1 VHQKSS
7 SFLLENLAEQ
17 SLTIPAI
24 EIAYVTNNSRDVVKN
39 TLFLAYPG
47 ERADGRKYIVD
58 AITKGAVA
66 IAYEP
71 SDDFVLPQTSIPC
84 IAVTHLKIKQSE
96 IAARFYDFPSQQ
108 ISVIGVTGT
117 NGKTSVTHFIAQ
129 AMSVSCGMIG
139 TLGYGFFPQ
148 LKKLTNT
155 TPDGLQLQKIFAE
168 LLLQGAKTIAM
179 EVSSHA
185 LAQQRVNDVLFHT
198 AVFTNLTQDHLD
210 YHHTMENYR
219 DTKALLFQKPNL
231 QNAVINIDDDAGK
244 YFVEALQKPSGSA
257 GVNVITYAL
266 HDNHADISVLKC
278 TPTQYG
284 FDINIKTPWGD
295 GELHLPL
302 IGEFNISNALAT
314 IGVLGILKMP
324 FNKIIQSLSQ
334 LKTVNGRMQL
344 FQAKN
349 SVHTVVDYAHTP
361 DALEKTLCS
370 IRSHCTGKLWCVFGC
385 GGDRDKTKRPT
396 MGLIADNIADHIII
410 TSDNA
415 RSEDPTQIAQD
426 ILSGVK
432 NKNKCEI
439 ELDRVKAIE
448 KAIHLAQKNDWVLIA
463 GKGHET
469 EQIIGNQVMHHSDV
483 ECVLA
488 QIMKLT
494 LLAHILN
501 GTLIGDDGVFRAVS
515 IDSRTVQKGDCFF
528 AIQGEFFDGHDF
540 IADVEKK
547 NAAVI
552 IVDRDVN
559 SKTPIIT
566 VNNTRQALI
575 DLARFYRKNATI
587 PIAAI
592 TGSCGKTT
600 TRALLENILKQK
612 GQVLASKKSFNN
624 DIGLPLTL
632 LQLNSSQDFAV
643 LEIGTNHPGEIA
655 QLTSIAKP
663 TVATITMVAPVHVE
677 HFGDVDA
684 IAREKGAIFDGLSDD
699 GVAVINADD
708 RYCDL
713 WNEIA
718 DHRQVIMF
726 STERPADVVAKDIGL
741 EKNGCATFTLVLPNK
756 SASIALPLL
765 GEHNITNAL
774 AAAAMAFSMGASI
787 EEIKKGLETVVPEQ
801 GRLIEKMGFAGALII
816 DDSYN
821 ANPASVRAAI
831 QVLIKKSDHPILV
844 LGDMAELGDMAKTA
858 HEEMGVFAKMAGVK
872 QLFCYGNNSFYTA
885 EKFGKNA
892 QHFDDYQ
899 QLIDALKKT
908 LTLNTA
914 VLIKGSR
921 SMRMEKVV
929 EGVSVN

>member
-1 VHQKSS
+1 MSVHQKSS

-515 IDSRTVQKGDCFF
+515 IDSRTVQKG
-528 AIQGEFFDGHDF
+528 
-540 IADVEKK
+540 
-547 NAAVI
+547 
-552 IVDRDVN
+552 
-559 SKTPIIT
+559 
-566 VNNTRQALI
+566 
-575 DLARFYRKNATI
+575 
-587 PIAAI
+587 
-592 TGSCGKTT
+592 
-600 TRALLENILKQK
+600 
-612 GQVLASKKSFNN
+612 
-624 DIGLPLTL
+624 
-632 LQLNSSQDFAV
+632 
-643 LEIGTNHPGEIA
+643 
-655 QLTSIAKP
+655 
-663 TVATITMVAPVHVE
+663 
-677 HFGDVDA
+677 
-684 IAREKGAIFDGLSDD
+684 
-699 GVAVINADD
+699 
-708 RYCDL
+708 
-713 WNEIA
+713 
-718 DHRQVIMF
+718 
-726 STERPADVVAKDIGL
+726 
-741 EKNGCATFTLVLPNK
+741 
-756 SASIALPLL
+756 
-765 GEHNITNAL
+765 
-774 AAAAMAFSMGASI
+774 
-787 EEIKKGLETVVPEQ
+787 
-801 GRLIEKMGFAGALII
+801 
-816 DDSYN
+816 
-821 ANPASVRAAI
+821 
-831 QVLIKKSDHPILV
+831 
-844 LGDMAELGDMAKTA
+844 
-858 HEEMGVFAKMAGVK
+858 
-872 QLFCYGNNSFYTA
+872 
-885 EKFGKNA
+885 
-892 QHFDDYQ
+892 
-899 QLIDALKKT
+899 
-908 LTLNTA
+908 
-914 VLIKGSR
+914 
-921 SMRMEKVV
+921 
-929 EGVSVN
+929 